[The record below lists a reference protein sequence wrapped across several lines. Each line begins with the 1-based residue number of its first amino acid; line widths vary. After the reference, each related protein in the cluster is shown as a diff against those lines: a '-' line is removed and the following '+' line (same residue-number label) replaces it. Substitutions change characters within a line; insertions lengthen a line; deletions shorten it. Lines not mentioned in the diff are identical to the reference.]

1 MTYSL
6 LVSVLRWAR
15 RSKFYALTALLN
27 VGIPQI
33 RRIGPAPTRCRATRY
48 NYYRGL
54 KSRVAFICRMTKC
67 ENLKIRANLRIHQT
81 WMINALYADPIR
93 WSPARARGTN
103 GHVFTEPLQTKRWS
117 IAPIA
122 VKWNDR
128 EISWGD
134 CDIQIFPLPLKNQSW
149 PSFATFLPAR
159 TRTPEVKKERREEL
173 RKSKSKFENREY
185 D

>member
-1 MTYSL
+1 MSHDCGAQKCAPINADAVLVTGPLTERNTIQKCRQLILLPQLEAVIQANVTYSL

-15 RSKFYALTALLN
+15 RRKFYALLALLN

-81 WMINALYADPIR
+81 
-93 WSPARARGTN
+93 
-103 GHVFTEPLQTKRWS
+103 
-117 IAPIA
+117 
-122 VKWNDR
+122 
-128 EISWGD
+128 
-134 CDIQIFPLPLKNQSW
+134 
-149 PSFATFLPAR
+149 
-159 TRTPEVKKERREEL
+159 
-173 RKSKSKFENREY
+173 
-185 D
+185 